1 MTRPF
6 TSKRSQ
12 EPATLIRQEPGSR
25 VNGRWVPGQE
35 TETDIT
41 VVSAPP
47 DAAKMRDMLPE
58 GTRLSESRMFWIEGV
73 EIQPVRLGTDATEGD
88 MVEYKG
94 VRYRAHNVEDWGD
107 FVEALGIREE
117 GQ

>member
-1 MTRPF
+1 MSVALASRHAL
-6 TSKRSQ
+6 

-58 GTRLSESRMFWIEGV
+58 GTRLSESRMFWIEGI
-73 EIQPVRLGTDATEGD
+73 EIQPVRLGSDATEGD

-117 GQ
+117 RQ